1 MPKKSSVFMKDKK
14 GVWCSFVYFSCV
26 SFAQVIWGRLIC
38 QLNQKF
44 KSRYKNNDFNHGC
57 LKLFQYLWVEEVF
70 LGVKIFNFNKVLSC
84 NELCVISNGGGVK
97 AVENTLQGG
106 V

>member
-1 MPKKSSVFMKDKK
+1 M
-14 GVWCSFVYFSCV
+14 
-26 SFAQVIWGRLIC
+26 C

-57 LKLFQYLWVEEVF
+57 LKLFQYLLVEKVF
-70 LGVKIFNFNKVLSC
+70 LGVKIFNFDKVLSC
-84 NELCVISNGGGVK
+84 NMLCEIPNRGGVK